1 MNINKYIKII
11 KKHISEINDVQ
22 AMELIE
28 KTNYKNDT
36 DKEIIEQLKHEI
48 KQFKKGGK

>member
-1 MNINKYIKII
+1 MNINKYIKVI

-28 KTNYKNDT
+28 KTNYKHDT
-36 DKEIIEQLKHEI
+36 EKEILEQLKYQI
-48 KQFKKGGK
+48 KQFKKGDK

>member
-11 KKHISEINDVQ
+11 KKHISEINEVQ

-28 KTNYKNDT
+28 KTNYKYNT
-36 DKEIIEQLKHEI
+36 EKEIVEQLKYEI